1 MTWILAELRDIWY
14 TGWLKEENRW
24 EKNKRSEIYVL
35 ERLRYNEFFLNQ
47 CSVIKE
53 RKNEINGEEIQ
64 EREDDRSH

>member
-1 MTWILAELRDIWY
+1 MR
-14 TGWLKEENRW
+14 K
-24 EKNKRSEIYVL
+24 KNKRSEIYVL

-47 CSVIKE
+47 FFAKKK